1 MTKFQENYPDG
12 AKSYMR
18 RFYYD
23 TALSGDDAP
32 LAALL
37 DLVDPSRILFGTD
50 HPYISDDVIA
60 AETAGL
66 DRFAGFDDGARRMVD
81 RDNAEALFPRL
92 AG

>member
-1 MTKFQENYPDG
+1 MK
-12 AKSYMR
+12 

-23 TALSGDDAP
+23 TALSGADAP
-32 LAALL
+32 LAALS
-37 DLVDPSRILFGTD
+37 DLVDPSQILFGTD
-50 HPYISDDVIA
+50 HPYISDDVVA

-66 DRFAGFDDGARRMVD
+66 DRFAGFDDGARRMID

>member
-1 MTKFQENYPDG
+1 MK
-12 AKSYMR
+12 

-23 TALSGDDAP
+23 TALSGADAP

-50 HPYISDDVIA
+50 HPYVSDDVVV

-66 DRFAGFDDGARRMVD
+66 DCFAGLDDSSRRMID
-81 RDNAEALFPRL
+81 RGNAEALFPRL
-92 AG
+92 AS

>member
-1 MTKFQENYPDG
+1 MK
-12 AKSYMR
+12 

-23 TALSGDDAP
+23 TALSGDEVP

-37 DLVDPSRILFGTD
+37 DLVEPSRILFGTD

-66 DRFAGFDDGARRMVD
+66 DRFAGLDDAARGMVD
-81 RDNAEALFPRL
+81 RDNAAALFPRL
-92 AG
+92 AA